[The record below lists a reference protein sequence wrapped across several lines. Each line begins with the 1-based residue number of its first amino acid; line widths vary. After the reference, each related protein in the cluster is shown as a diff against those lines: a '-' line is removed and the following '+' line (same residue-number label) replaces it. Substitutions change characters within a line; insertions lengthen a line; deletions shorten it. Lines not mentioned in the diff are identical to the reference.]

1 MAPPMR
7 ATIAVGLLAGA
18 LLLLGACE
26 EMMTTDDPKTETP
39 TPETPDPA
47 PPQTEESNLSI
58 SDATVVEGNR
68 SSTNATFTVTLS
80 AASTAQVTVSYAT
93 SDGTAVAGSDY
104 TAQSGT
110 LTFSP
115 DETSKAIEVAVIGD
129 TVDESDETFTVT
141 LSNPTNATFSDATGT
156 ATIQN
161 DDASAPQPP
170 ESQTGSVSVTS
181 DPAGAQIILDGNEI
195 NQVTPYTIPDVALG
209 DHTISLTLD
218 RYQDWGPRTVTVT
231 ADRVASV
238 SATLTLD
245 PASNRPGIDWTETS
259 DLPATFYAIAWN
271 RTRFVAV
278 GNRIAYSG
286 DGINW
291 TFAANDPSINTLQAI
306 VWNGTRFVAVGNTT
320 FGATKANIVYSSDG
334 INWTLATTP
343 PDTGNHLND
352 IAWNGTRFVAVG
364 YSEYSRSR
372 ATDHYVLYSNDG
384 ISWAKATLPNYPGGS
399 SVFSIGWFRAVS
411 WNGTRFV
418 AVDEQDRIAYSS
430 DGINW
435 TWATYD
441 YDDNRTTNGLD
452 AIMWSGTRFVAV
464 GARCSGR
471 GCVSAIVYSSDG
483 IRWSEATMPISSDTT
498 HLQGIAWNGTRFVSV
513 GWDGRI
519 LYSSD
524 GSASSWTEIASPTPD
539 DLEAITWSG
548 TRFVAVGHGSIVYSD
563 DGISWTK
570 AIDAIAS
577 YDRLNAVLWTGAR
590 FIAVG
595 GVLVHSP

>member
-1 MAPPMR
+1 MKVSVTTRFRLLENPRILLLLA
-7 ATIAVGLLAGA
+7 IALTVLAGA
-18 LLLLGACE
+18 FVGCEMPTEAKEYGTLRVDSTPQGARVFL
-26 EMMTTDDPKTETP
+26 DGRDSGRLTP
-39 TPETPDPA
+39 GTFEVTPGSHTIRLTRAGMQDWGP
-47 PPQTEESNLSI
+47 
-58 SDATVVEGNR
+58 R
-68 SSTNATFTVTLS
+68 SVTVT
-80 AASTAQVTVSYAT
+80 
-93 SDGTAVAGSDY
+93 AGE
-104 TAQSGT
+104 T
-110 LTFSP
+110 LP
-115 DETSKAIEVAVIGD
+115 VHA
-129 TVDESDETFTVT
+129 T
-141 LSNPTNATFSDATGT
+141 LSPISAP
-156 ATIQN
+156 Q
-161 DDASAPQPP
+161 DDSGPQPP

-181 DPAGAQIILDGNEI
+181 DPAGAQIILDGNAI
-195 NQVTPYTIPDVALG
+195 NQVTPYTIPDVVPG

-218 RYQDWGPRTVTVT
+218 RYQDWGPRIVTVT

-259 DLPATFYAIAWN
+259 GLPATFYAIAWN

-278 GNRIAYSG
+278 GTGIAYSG

-291 TFAANDPSINTLQAI
+291 TLAANDPSINTLQAI
-306 VWNGTRFVAVGNTT
+306 AWNGTRFVAVGNTA

-334 INWTLATTP
+334 INWTLAATP
-343 PDTGNHLND
+343 PDTIDHLND
-352 IAWNGTRFVAVG
+352 ISWNGTRFVAVG

-372 ATDHYVLYSNDG
+372 AIDHYVLYSSDG
-384 ISWAKATLPNYPGGS
+384 ISWAKATIPNYPGGS

-418 AVDEQDRIAYSS
+418 AVYYQDLIAYSS

-441 YDDNRTTNGLD
+441 YDDNRTTNGLN
-452 AIMWSGTRFVAV
+452 AIMWSGTSFVAV

-524 GSASSWTEIASPTPD
+524 GSASSWTEITSPTMD

-548 TRFVAVGHGSIVYSD
+548 TRFVAVGYGSIVYSD

-570 AIDAIAS
+570 AIDAIES
-577 YDRLNAVLWTGAR
+577 FDRLNAVLWTGTR

-595 GVLVHSP
+595 SEIVYSP